1 MSVLLFTS
9 LICDSSVYLASSFS
23 PADRSDGGRDPGL
36 DLLVVLVLAREDP
49 DMAELVGDRLPHP
62 CSLVF
67 MRLAQEE
74 DAGQLDAVSMSRILV
89 SFCLI
94 EGINDRR
101 SPSQWDLG
109 PGTVSAS
116 ESPVCCKYA
125 SSEMSHGWCYQS
137 ITKGL

>member
-36 DLLVVLVLAREDP
+36 DSLVLVLAREDS

-74 DAGQLDAVSMSRILV
+74 DAGQPDAVSILSMSCPFRILV
-89 SFCLI
+89 SFCLV

-101 SPSQWDLG
+101 SPSQWDRG
-109 PGTVSAS
+109 PAGDCISVRKPRVLQIC
-116 ESPVCCKYA
+116 E
-125 SSEMSHGWCYQS
+125 Q
-137 ITKGL
+137 